1 MDKNLLINVGL
12 LSLGGALFGYT
23 LFQIAARRISG
34 RQIGASVSVSLG
46 MILVGFSFMPQSGEA
61 GTLVGMAGAVCLIS
75 GSLLTATTL
84 RRGAPRLPP
93 SETGRIEGPR
103 GDRPTLDG

>member
-1 MDKNLLINVGL
+1 MDKTLLLNVGL

-34 RQIGASVSVSLG
+34 REIGASVCVALGLVLVGLSLMPNGGEVGTLMRLTGTVSL
-46 MILVGFSFMPQSGEA
+46 LSG
-61 GTLVGMAGAVCLIS
+61 T
-75 GSLLTATTL
+75 LLTATTL

-93 SETGRIEGPR
+93 TGAGRIEGPR
-103 GDRPTLDG
+103 GDQRGADG